1 MGWFE
6 DSPEEIREKEI
17 KQKTEMIKRQIK
29 EKGLLNMIDEKDFE
43 KVAILQRDCMIALL
57 SQVVIA
63 NSGLVGDAIAIST
76 QSLYYSGLTTLVKD
90 GKQ

>member
-1 MGWFE
+1 
-6 DSPEEIREKEI
+6 
-17 KQKTEMIKRQIK
+17 
-29 EKGLLNMIDEKDFE
+29 MIDEKDFE

-63 NSGLVGDAIAIST
+63 NSGLVGDAIAISI